1 MIRRARLLL
10 VLLVGLTMTG
20 VTACG
25 SVDAG
30 SEAAAE
36 FRLWMADT
44 EHVDSLDMN
53 SNNDLPWS
61 GRLWAGVVVEPDA
74 TVAQIA
80 DVARRATSFESR
92 ASATF
97 TIGYTRDDFVAR
109 FAVFPGATAANLAMI
124 QLADHVGR
132 STAATEF
139 TAVEASGRDEAGVT
153 VTGPDDFLVVFD
165 ELRTLL
171 AAKDVR
177 AGNLLTVRDEAET
190 FSIVAD
196 RTTGETGPRA
206 AYEAV
211 LAEYPVTAAQ
221 LTDTT
226 LDVRVAVD
234 ETPEVE
240 ALARR
245 AAPAV
250 STTVQFGNVTR
261 TGQGDYA
268 AADALLAELTAAGPV
283 VGAVL
288 SPDSAQVTV
297 ADLVTLRAMYT
308 AVGDGPQYDGVALT
322 IRTADDR
329 FAVSSS
335 GGQPAAHLPVLD
347 ALSAPA
353 WATLLTA
360 ATVDANGLDVR
371 TSDLT
376 LEQAHELGAA
386 LAGTP
391 VGVEIEVRPGTG
403 IGFRLVTSA
412 GLAVEDLD
420 TFGEPTGTEGELLV
434 AFVDG
439 WNATA

>member
-10 VLLVGLTMTG
+10 VLLVGLSMTG

-30 SEAAAE
+30 SGAAAE

-44 EHVDSLDMN
+44 EHVDSLDMR

-61 GRLWAGVVVEPDA
+61 GTLWAGVVVEPDA

-92 ASATF
+92 ASTTF

-139 TAVEASGRDEAGVT
+139 TAAEAAGRSEASVT

-177 AGNLLTVRDEAET
+177 AGNLLTVHDEDET

-196 RTTGETGPRA
+196 RTTGATGPRA
-206 AYEAV
+206 AYEVV

-226 LDVRVAVD
+226 LDVRVGVD
-234 ETPEVE
+234 ETPAVE

-245 AAPAV
+245 AAPTVA
-250 STTVQFGNVTR
+250 TTVQFGNVTT
-261 TGQGDYA
+261 TGSGDHT
-268 AADALLAELTAAGPV
+268 AADSLLTELTAAGPV
-283 VGAVL
+283 VSAVL
-288 SPDSAQVTV
+288 SPDSAQITV
-297 ADLVTLRAMYT
+297 ADLATLAAMYA
-308 AVGDGPQYDGVALT
+308 AVGDGPQYGGVALT

-329 FAVSSS
+329 LAVSSS
-335 GGQPAAHLPVLD
+335 GGRPSAYLPVLD
-347 ALSAPA
+347 ALSASL
-353 WATLLTA
+353 WGTLLTA
-360 ATVDANGLDVR
+360 ATADANGLDVR
-371 TSDLT
+371 TTDLT
-376 LEQAHELGAA
+376 LEQAHDLGAA

-403 IGFRLVTSA
+403 IGFRLVSSA
-412 GLAVEDLD
+412 GLVVQDLD

-434 AFVDG
+434 AFADG
-439 WNATA
+439 WDATA